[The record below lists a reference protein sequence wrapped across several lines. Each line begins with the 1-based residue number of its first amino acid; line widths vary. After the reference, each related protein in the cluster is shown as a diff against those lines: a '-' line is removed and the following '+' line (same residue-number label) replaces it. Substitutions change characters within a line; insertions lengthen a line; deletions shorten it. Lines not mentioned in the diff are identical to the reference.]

1 MIYYRCTK
9 EVHNT
14 YFREDSKWLLVL
26 LSQRW
31 KILALFAV
39 FIAIR
44 MIICLLMVLHCCIT
58 IRMPKKVD
66 RLLNLGD
73 ISALYERVRP
83 LNGETQN
90 FYNPIENVTIAYID
104 RGDECPTKKHHNQK
118 ALVDYFN
125 GSWCD
130 FLYLFK
136 NGVWYYRQRGD
147 KRFKKLTV
155 KNTSE
160 D

>member
-1 MIYYRCTK
+1 MATRSIIAKVENFGFVRSIYCHWDGYLSANGAT
-9 EVHNT
+9 
-14 YFREDSKWLLVL
+14 LLYHY
-26 LSQRW
+26 QN
-31 KILALFAV
+31 AE
-39 FIAIR
+39 
-44 MIICLLMVLHCCIT
+44 
-58 IRMPKKVD
+58 KVD

-104 RGDECPTKKHHNQK
+104 RGDECPAKKHHNQK

-160 D
+160 N